1 MGIISKP
8 REDLNTEGSPYSQKE
23 ELVKF
28 KMRKSG
34 TTCVISYFLNLCS
47 SWNAAYAEL
56 KLNDVEHFW
65 EQ

>member
-34 TTCVISYFLNLCS
+34 TTCVILYFLNCVVLG
-47 SWNAAYAEL
+47 NAAYAEL
-56 KLNDVEHFW
+56 KLNDA
-65 EQ
+65 EQF